1 MNHYRGLQGDPIR
14 GGGKWVEDHGTG
26 HEVFNFASHRGRCY
40 GFVRPSAGSLI
51 DIDRLGAAPGS
62 PMLDGVLVAW
72 VAKQPG
78 GGLRVVGWYEDARV
92 FRDRQASPPG
102 ADRAVTGKRDQAGS
116 NVVANASNTRCLDP
130 EERTFPI
137 PRNKKGA
144 MGQANV
150 WFADSKLGAKVAASF
165 RTYLD
170 KVKKD
175 RRKRATGGADKGVA
189 RAVDQLKKRRVELAA
204 IRLVW
209 TKYEE
214 LGFDVRDVQG
224 DNVGWDLVAR
234 RAGGTKLLLEVKGLS
249 GAGQVVELTAN
260 EFTQMNRR
268 TNRKDYRLCVVTNA
282 LADRK
287 RTLRRFFYNPELKV
301 WCSEDDGSTLEITPM
316 TSARVTI
323 T

>member
-1 MNHYRGLQGDPIR
+1 
-14 GGGKWVEDHGTG
+14 
-26 HEVFNFASHRGRCY
+26 
-40 GFVRPSAGSLI
+40 
-51 DIDRLGAAPGS
+51 
-62 PMLDGVLVAW
+62 
-72 VAKQPG
+72 
-78 GGLRVVGWYEDARV
+78 
-92 FRDRQASPPG
+92 
-102 ADRAVTGKRDQAGS
+102 
-116 NVVANASNTRCLDP
+116 
-130 EERTFPI
+130 
-137 PRNKKGA
+137 

-150 WFADSKLGAKVAASF
+150 WFADSKLGARTAASF
-165 RTYLD
+165 RSYLE
-170 KVKKD
+170 KLKKGGL
-175 RRKRATGGADKGVA
+175 KRTSSGSKKRVA

-268 TNRKDYRLCVVTNA
+268 ANRKDYRLCVVTNA
-282 LADRK
+282 LAARK
-287 RTLRRFFYNPELKV
+287 RRLRRYLYNPELKV
-301 WCSEDDGSTLEITPM
+301 WCSEDDGSTLDITPM
-316 TSARVTI
+316 TGARVKI